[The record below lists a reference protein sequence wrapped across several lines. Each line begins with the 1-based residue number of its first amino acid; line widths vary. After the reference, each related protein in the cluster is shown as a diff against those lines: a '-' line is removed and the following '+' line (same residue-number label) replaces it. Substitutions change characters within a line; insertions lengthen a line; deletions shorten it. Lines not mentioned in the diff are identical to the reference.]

1 MFRLLTS
8 SQSSTALFAH
18 VASVPIILSNLALAR
33 MAFEDA
39 YLTVQD
45 VDGQLWADKLRYRMH
60 GHSQHIVDVPDE
72 QSWLFQDA
80 AIS

>member
-1 MFRLLTS
+1 
-8 SQSSTALFAH
+8 
-18 VASVPIILSNLALAR
+18 

-45 VDGQLWADKLRYRMH
+45 VDGQLWADKLRSRMH
-60 GHSQHIVDVPDE
+60 GHSQHLIVPDE

-80 AIS
+80 GMRPR